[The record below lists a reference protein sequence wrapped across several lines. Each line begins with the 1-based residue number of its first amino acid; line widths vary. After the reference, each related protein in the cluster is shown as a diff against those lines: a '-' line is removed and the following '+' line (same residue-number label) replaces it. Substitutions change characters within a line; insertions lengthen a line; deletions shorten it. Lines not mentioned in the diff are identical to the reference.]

1 MANGLEPPRK
11 ILCHSHWT
19 IDNVKMSKSLGN
31 VVDPFKLKEGLGSE
45 AVRYFLLSQ
54 GVPHSDGSNNS
65 FLVMKL
71 PSIMFMVSPFHS
83 TL

>member
-1 MANGLEPPRK
+1 MLRVCFRFHAIYWPAFLMANGLEPPRK

-54 GVPHSDGSNNS
+54 GVPHSDGSNNP
-65 FLVMKL
+65 FL
-71 PSIMFMVSPFHS
+71 
-83 TL
+83 